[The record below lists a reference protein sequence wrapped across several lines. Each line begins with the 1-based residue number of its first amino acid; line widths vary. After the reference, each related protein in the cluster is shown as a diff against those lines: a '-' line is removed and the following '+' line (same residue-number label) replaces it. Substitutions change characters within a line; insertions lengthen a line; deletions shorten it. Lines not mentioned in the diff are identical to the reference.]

1 MFWNLVLPL
10 RITFWTLIALV
21 VVSTAIAPL
30 LNWKRAKTF
39 LITSA
44 LALVAFIPSCTGIMY
59 LIDNAQFGYFEY
71 NTFGDVK
78 DFRVERLLP
87 TTASQIKMYKR
98 SNGYRAKY
106 VISEVDLHAF
116 LDNLWKQYG
125 KNSPVQRSTLFG
137 EGATVSSE
145 ELHRM
150 FSELGWP
157 PLTDAIEYHSPAEA
171 DGGGATYYFDA
182 SVGIV
187 YQRTGYW

>member
-21 VVSTAIAPL
+21 VVSTAIAPV

-39 LITSA
+39 LIA
-44 LALVAFIPSCTGIMY
+44 LVLALVAFIPSCTGIMY

-71 NTFGDVK
+71 NTFEDVK

-106 VISEVDLHAF
+106 AISEADLHAF

-125 KNSPVQRSTLFG
+125 RNSPVQRDTLLG
-137 EGATVSSE
+137 EVTTVSSDK
-145 ELHRM
+145 LHLV
-150 FSELGWP
+150 FSELGWSM
-157 PLTDAIEYHSPAEA
+157 LTEAVEYHSPSEA
-171 DGGGATYYFDA
+171 DGGSATYYFDA

-187 YQRTGYW
+187 YQQTGYW